1 MSAQGQGTE
10 QIEEEGGLIS
20 EPAGFF
26 PTARVLEAVLLLVRP
41 IRQGSP
47 GPLLTRVITA
57 FIILN
62 EVPSRVQKGSVNKTT
77 DVNQNC
83 LGKGGCVIP
92 PSPRR

>member
-1 MSAQGQGTE
+1 M
-10 QIEEEGGLIS
+10 IS

-26 PTARVLEAVLLLVRP
+26 PTARVWGAVLLLVRP

-47 GPLLTRVITA
+47 SPLLTRVITA
-57 FIILN
+57 CIILN
-62 EVPSRVQKGSVNKTT
+62 EVQKGSVNKTT

-92 PSPRR
+92 LSPRR